1 MKPFFLLLAFLF
13 VAAALLLRLCSAGK
27 DRWLSVPDRLN
38 VWIIVKNQESWIEG
52 FIRKLFRVVK
62 DSAGLQ
68 VNILDDCS
76 RDRTA
81 EILHRLGRIYP
92 IQVHSAGEGGGGNN
106 CDAAAG
112 SGPAA
117 ALRFDVRPLKG
128 RELLNAPLFCHL
140 SRLNEGKSQVLSK

>member
-27 DRWLSVPDRLN
+27 DRLSRPDRLN

-52 FIRKLFRVVK
+52 FIRKLFRVIK

-76 RDRTA
+76 CDRTA

-92 IQVHSAGEGGGGNN
+92 IQVHSRGEGEDVNN
-106 CDAAAG
+106 YGAAAD
-112 SGPAA
+112 SDPAA

-140 SRLNEGKSQVLSK
+140 SHLNEGKSQVLSK